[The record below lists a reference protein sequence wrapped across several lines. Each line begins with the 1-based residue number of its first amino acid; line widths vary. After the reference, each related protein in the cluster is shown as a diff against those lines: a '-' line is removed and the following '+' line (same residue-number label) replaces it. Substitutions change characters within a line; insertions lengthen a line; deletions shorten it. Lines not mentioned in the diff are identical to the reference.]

1 MQTTIKEV
9 KKYFIFE
16 DEKEYTFIV
25 DDFKDGFVIAEIPIS
40 VNISENTI
48 CLSLGIERYAA
59 FIAGCF
65 ERNSNFKQEIFKVFE
80 CSEDTQF
87 LGFII
92 YKGDF
97 SCKITVNDN
106 SSTYKIIDILSE
118 VVEKFAR
125 DTVKSINSE
134 IEEYNKMIEKM
145 ANILEKTEI
154 RFKSYKA
161 EMQYEKEIEKYD
173 EDFVYYGS
181 DFVKLVQYLFYN
193 NHMSIPEAVKVAFEK
208 FEQAGNDTEWGF
220 DSVKFITKYCMKGTE
235 IYEAYFEILTQKF
248 NEKLEYL

>member
-87 LGFII
+87 LGFIL

-97 SCKITVNDN
+97 SCKLSVYDN
-106 SSTYKIIDILSE
+106 SSSFIIFDILCVVVDVFAWASE
-118 VVEKFAR
+118 
-125 DTVKSINSE
+125 
-134 IEEYNKMIEKM
+134 
-145 ANILEKTEI
+145 
-154 RFKSYKA
+154 
-161 EMQYEKEIEKYD
+161 
-173 EDFVYYGS
+173 
-181 DFVKLVQYLFYN
+181 
-193 NHMSIPEAVKVAFEK
+193 
-208 FEQAGNDTEWGF
+208 
-220 DSVKFITKYCMKGTE
+220 DS
-235 IYEAYFEILTQKF
+235 
-248 NEKLEYL
+248 